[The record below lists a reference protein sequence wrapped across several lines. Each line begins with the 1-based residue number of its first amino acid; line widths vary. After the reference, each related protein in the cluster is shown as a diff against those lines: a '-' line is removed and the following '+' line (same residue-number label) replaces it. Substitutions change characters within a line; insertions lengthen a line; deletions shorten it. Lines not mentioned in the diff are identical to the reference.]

1 MFYGDTISKTQ
12 TLKKQSGVC
21 LKNKDKLV
29 SSTNIKRLKRH
40 INQLKYE
47 SYLDLELSKQN
58 VFKNVDNSGNLN
70 TNWGFDVKEYS
81 SFTKRQHSI
90 AIMFFQKIYRL
101 KYLWVK

>member
-1 MFYGDTISKTQ
+1 MFYGDTISKMQ
-12 TLKKQSGVC
+12 TLKKQSSVC

-70 TNWGFDVKEYS
+70 TNWGFDVKE
-81 SFTKRQHSI
+81 
-90 AIMFFQKIYRL
+90 FFFY
-101 KYLWVK
+101 